1 MAKKDNK
8 TVPTTP
14 KGLPLRR
21 PPAQT
26 TNTPKNPPPKTDTK
40 K

>member
-1 MAKKDNK
+1 MAKKEGKGRLNE
-8 TVPTTP
+8 

-26 TNTPKNPPPKTDTK
+26 TNTPKNPPPKTGDTK